1 MGLQEAARADEDAD
15 AAWSANADRG
25 HFPPRLR
32 IPSWWRR
39 TTFSSSRSP
48 PPRARAR
55 TTPRRSRWSTIS
67 TTRTLNRF
75 GGDREHGRPGR
86 TRISLPHMRWTREHS
101 ARSAQA
107 IGSTALHPP
116 EGAVMRGCAQHSS
129 HGGRVVVHQKA
140 TATHSK
146 SDSDAPRA
154 RAWSPCRID
163 LTAGALAEPV
173 SVGVGPRLRRGMERG
188 SSPPKLGRAEALSFF
203 SAEEVARAHPRAA
216 LGLLDAAAAIV
227 GRRPGKGG
235 RRQHRPHGRGP
246 ARAGWV
252 RPCAAGLVG
261 SARRGCVRVRR
272 TPAFV
277 PGTCRARTFVQ
288 PLLAAA
294 GRGARGG
301 AAPSRGAGW
310 CPHPRRARPGHEPAH
325 PEGERVRVRARANTA
340 GRGFRHPARAGLAGG
355 SAARGR
361 PRVRSPARAARAAR
375 NPARD
380 GRRSYRNSRCLGT
393 TRDTRRRPAPSP
405 ARAPHRA
412 RDRSRLATGVDGHL
426 PSLGVRRRPLLARAH
441 RRPGRLYSRL
451 PPTRP
456 TNLTDLD
463 PPRLLYLL

>member
-39 TTFSSSRSP
+39 TTISSSRSP

-129 HGGRVVVHQKA
+129 HGGSVVVHQKA

-188 SSPPKLGRAEALSFF
+188 SSPPKLGWAEALSFF
-203 SAEEVARAHPRAA
+203 SAEEVARARSYHRPLYWAGVADVVIEASVLATLVWSGLIRERRWGFSTQHLPSWLVDRAKA
-216 LGLLDAAAAIV
+216 VGVNIVLTAVALLGLVGLARAQPGWWVAPAAAAF
-227 GRRPGKGG
+227 
-235 RRQHRPHGRGP
+235 
-246 ARAGWV
+246 A
-252 RPCAAGLVG
+252 
-261 SARRGCVRVRR
+261 
-272 TPAFV
+272 
-277 PGTCRARTFVQ
+277 
-288 PLLAAA
+288 
-294 GRGARGG
+294 
-301 AAPSRGAGW
+301 
-310 CPHPRRARPGHEPAH
+310 
-325 PEGERVRVRARANTA
+325 
-340 GRGFRHPARAGLAGG
+340 
-355 SAARGR
+355 
-361 PRVRSPARAARAAR
+361 
-375 NPARD
+375 
-380 GRRSYRNSRCLGT
+380 
-393 TRDTRRRPAPSP
+393 
-405 ARAPHRA
+405 
-412 RDRSRLATGVDGHL
+412 LATI
-426 PSLGVRRRPLLARAH
+426 LL
-441 RRPGRLYSRL
+441 
-451 PPTRP
+451 
-456 TNLTDLD
+456 
-463 PPRLLYLL
+463 